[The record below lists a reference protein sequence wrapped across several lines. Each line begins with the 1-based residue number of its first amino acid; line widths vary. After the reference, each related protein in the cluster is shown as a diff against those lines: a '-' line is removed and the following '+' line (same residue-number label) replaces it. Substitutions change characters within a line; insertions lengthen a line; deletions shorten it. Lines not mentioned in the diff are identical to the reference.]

1 MKLLLSLFF
10 LISPLWAV
18 APSDLCSKEILD
30 HLRRAEP
37 SEFSKMLEVCRYA
50 GQYKESALPDG
61 PVKEARSSRGE
72 VYIYDEFFES
82 LHSLTRPQGSQAELC
97 DDSTKKAAMTYP
109 TVFLEKTASGDIPLS
124 VVDEKDIEKIFAD
137 IRKESKYA
145 FEYLEDGCWAR
156 AHLITQELEK
166 RGIRA
171 GKTFAE
177 GYLVVPTDK
186 AMNGEA
192 VVWSYHVAPLVAV
205 QTDKGIEMRILD
217 ASLFDKPVPV
227 KEWTDKM
234 MPSEDIKEDVVIYN
248 TDRFV
253 LDPLRG
259 RPVSA
264 LKTDPSNGRWHIAE
278 TVLAEKDLEEKRNGL
293 EEREL
298 YRKRALENLKI
309 IRQELEQA
317 QGGSL

>member
-1 MKLLLSLFF
+1 MKF
-10 LISPLWAV
+10 LISLLFLILPLWAV
-18 APSDLCSKEILD
+18 APNDLCSKEILD
-30 HLRRAEP
+30 QLRRSEP
-37 SEFSKMLEVCRYA
+37 REFSKMLEVCRYA
-50 GQYKESALPDG
+50 GQYQESVLPDKAL
-61 PVKEARSSRGE
+61 KEARSARGD

-82 LHSLTRPQGSQAELC
+82 LHSVTRPQGKKAELC
-97 DDSTKKAAMTYP
+97 EDSTQKSGVTYP
-109 TVFLEKTASGDIPLS
+109 TIFLEKTASGDIPLS
-124 VVDEKDIEKIFAD
+124 VVDEKELDKIFAD
-137 IRKESKYA
+137 IKKESKYA

-186 AMNGEA
+186 AMNGYA
-192 VVWSYHVAPLVAV
+192 VQWSYHVAPLVAV
-205 QTDKGIEMRILD
+205 QTEKGIEMRILD

-234 MPSEDIKEDVVIYN
+234 MPSEEIKEDVIIYN

-264 LKTDPSNGRWHIAE
+264 LKSDPSNGRWHIAE

-293 EEREL
+293 EEREM
-298 YRKRALENLKI
+298 YRKQALENLKI
-309 IRQELEQA
+309 LQQEEAGNL
-317 QGGSL
+317 

>member
-1 MKLLLSLFF
+1 MKLFISLVF
-10 LISPLWAV
+10 LIFPLWAV
-18 APSDLCSKEILD
+18 APNDLCSKEILD

-37 SEFSKMLEVCRYA
+37 REFSKMIEVCRYA
-50 GQYKESALPDG
+50 GQYKESALPDA
-61 PVKEARSSRGE
+61 PLKRARANRGE
-72 VYIYDEFFES
+72 VYIYDEFFSS
-82 LHSLTRPQGSQAELC
+82 LHSVTRPQTGKADLC
-97 DDSTKKAAMTYP
+97 EDPGQKSGVSYP

-124 VVDEKDIEKIFAD
+124 VVDEKELEKIFAD
-137 IRKESKYA
+137 IQKESKYA

-186 AMNGEA
+186 AMNGQA

-205 QTDKGIEMRILD
+205 QTEKGIEMRILD

-234 MPSEDIKEDVVIYN
+234 MPSDEIKEDAVIYN

-259 RPVSA
+259 RPVSV
-264 LKTDPSNGRWHIAE
+264 LKNDPSNGRWHIAE

-293 EEREL
+293 EEREIF
-298 YRKRALENLKI
+298 RRRALENLKLL
-309 IRQELEQA
+309 QEEEAENL
-317 QGGSL
+317 